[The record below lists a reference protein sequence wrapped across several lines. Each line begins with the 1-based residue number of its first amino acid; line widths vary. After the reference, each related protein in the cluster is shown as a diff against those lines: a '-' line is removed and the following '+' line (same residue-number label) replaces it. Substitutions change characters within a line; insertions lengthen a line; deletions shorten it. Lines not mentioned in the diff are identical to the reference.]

1 MFARIGRGVLVAVL
15 VAGAVSCTAASAME
29 PGSNGLH
36 ASRSDDGLPMVATD
50 YLGKDDAHR
59 VLAITAESS
68 TGVRYTTMRTSRGDL
83 MDSSPALRARVAD
96 GGHDSRDAVLS
107 SASARLLVSA
117 DADAIA
123 DISALGYGGLYV
135 VRPSADDG
143 GSQATEQLISNITA
157 SEGIQSVVSNTSGV
171 YYRLTLVDSAT
182 QRVPQHGM
190 LKQRHLAYRYA
201 WLVCMGV
208 VMGLYCVVAFPRS
221 HRRFIE
227 EDQ

>member
-1 MFARIGRGVLVAVL
+1 M
-15 VAGAVSCTAASAME
+15 
-29 PGSNGLH
+29 
-36 ASRSDDGLPMVATD
+36 
-50 YLGKDDAHR
+50 
-59 VLAITAESS
+59 
-68 TGVRYTTMRTSRGDL
+68 
-83 MDSSPALRARVAD
+83 
-96 GGHDSRDAVLS
+96 
-107 SASARLLVSA
+107 
-117 DADAIA
+117 
-123 DISALGYGGLYV
+123 GYGGLYV

-182 QRVPQHGM
+182 QRVPQDGM